1 MTKEVEERGHPLLWG
16 EWKPVTLLSTLIRD
30 FHVAEVVD
38 LTPGSG
44 AACLAAL
51 YSHVHCTGV
60 PYNAEHE
67 KWLLE
72 VLHRTFIALVVED
85 KVRADKDLTQ
95 KVQQYLPKSV
105 ETAKRMLP
113 KDSSAIGDSLTG
125 DDDSDIESQIKR
137 QRTQM

>member
-1 MTKEVEERGHPLLWG
+1 MNLF
-16 EWKPVTLLSTLIRD
+16 STLIRD

-85 KVRADKDLTQ
+85 KVKTDKDLIQ

-113 KDSSAIGDSLTG
+113 KYSPAIGDSFTG
-125 DDDSDIESQIKR
+125 EGDSDIEWQ
-137 QRTQM
+137 QN